1 MKKDVKRMTLALG
14 ILLILY
20 MALMFLVPFEKGGNF
35 AIVVAFTVLSFVVAG
50 WSIYT
55 AFIRKPDAKSRFYGF
70 SIAKLGVIYCVI
82 QIIASIVLAVIGQ
95 KLLWWFDF
103 LVCLFLLGITLIGLI
118 SVEAVVEEI
127 KIQEVK
133 VHKDVATMRELQS
146 RIRLL
151 AAQSERL
158 KANIDVKK
166 LAEEIKYS
174 DPVSNEVT
182 KELEMQ
188 LMNNLEEMKK
198 AILVSDEDQVEKL
211 CKTSLILLEERNKL
225 CKMNK

>member
-20 MALMFLVPFEKGGNF
+20 MALMFLVPFEKGENF

>member
-1 MKKDVKRMTLALG
+1 MNKDVKRMTLALS

-20 MALMFLVPFEKGGNF
+20 MALMFLVPFEKGTNF
-35 AIVVAFTVLSFVVAG
+35 VIVVVFTVLAFCVAG

-127 KIQEVK
+127 QIQEVK
-133 VHKDVATMRELQS
+133 IKKDTSVMRELQS
-146 RIRLL
+146 AMRLL
-151 AAQSERL
+151 AAQSDEL
-158 KANIDVKK
+158 QVNSELKK
-166 LAEEIKYS
+166 LAEEFKYS
-174 DPVSNEVT
+174 DPVSSEET
-182 KELEMQ
+182 KEFEEQ
-188 LMNNLEEMKK
+188 LKENVDEMKK
-198 AILVSDEDQVEKL
+198 ALQVSNETVVKEL
-211 CKTSLILLEERNKL
+211 CKKTLILLQERNQI